1 MNNADTVLPPRAGRF
16 RRLIATTIDAV
27 LVPAL
32 TILLILIFG
41 VVEHADD
48 YADDYADYWLV
59 AHMLGLAVLSYL
71 LLNGYGLWRRGQT
84 LGKKLCGIGIVAID
98 QGHVTSA
105 KPSFWKLILIRAL
118 FFPRLFVAIIPWCVI
133 VPLIDLVFI
142 FRGDRRC
149 LHDLISGTVVID
161 VGRKLQK

>member
-1 MNNADTVLPPRAGRF
+1 MRLMNNTDAVPPPLAGRF

-27 LVPAL
+27 LVPTL
-32 TILLILIFG
+32 TILLIMVFG
-41 VVEHADD
+41 VVEHAE
-48 YADDYADYWLV
+48 DYADYWLV
-59 AHMLGLAVLSYL
+59 AHMLGLAALSYL

-84 LGKKLCGIGIVAID
+84 LGKKLCDIGVVAID
-98 QGHVTSA
+98 QGHITSA

-118 FFPRLFVAIIPWCVI
+118 FFPLLFVAIIPWYVI

-149 LHDLISGTVVID
+149 LHDLISGTAVID
-161 VGRKLQK
+161 VGSKLQK